1 MIKNYFPM
9 DTLDIWTL
17 DIGFLHLL
25 VFPAMLVIITLVIMK
40 IKSIEEYE
48 EMKTVMSNVQTS
60 IV

>member
-1 MIKNYFPM
+1 M